1 MAETT
6 AAARKAQITTKLDSL
21 TERDREIGREIG
33 AKLADGKA
41 VPPKLRTERAT
52 LREDIEDL
60 VSALPH
66 LDRQMQAE
74 TTAAKAAERAVA
86 TAQLSGVEKEC
97 VAWGED
103 LRELLAPVVA
113 HLETE
118 GGLDSRYKAAQRG
131 VSDRADG
138 HLANAAG
145 VGIQPLQK
153 LRAILSRV
161 A

>member
-21 TERDREIGREIG
+21 TERDRSIGREIG

-60 VSALPH
+60 TAALPH

-74 TTAAKAAERAVA
+74 TAAAKAAERAAA
-86 TAQLSGVEKEC
+86 TAQLSGVEDEC
-97 VAWGED
+97 RAWGED
-103 LRELLAPVVA
+103 LRGLLAPVVA

-118 GGLDSRYKAAQRG
+118 GGLDSRYKAAQRALG
-131 VSDRADG
+131 GTANG
-138 HLANAAG
+138 HLAETAG
-145 VGIQPLQK
+145 VGIRPLMK
-153 LRAILSRV
+153 LRTIIGELK
-161 A
+161 